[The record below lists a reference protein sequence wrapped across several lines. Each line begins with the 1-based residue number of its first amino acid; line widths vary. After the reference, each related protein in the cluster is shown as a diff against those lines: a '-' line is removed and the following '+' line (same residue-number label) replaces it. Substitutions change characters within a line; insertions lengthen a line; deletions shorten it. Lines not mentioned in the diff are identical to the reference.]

1 FDLTRGRIEAL
12 NRGPRAVELYER
24 EAARVKALEQMRD
37 QLDRMFATE
46 AQRNAVLEQYDK
58 LLRQTAIAQD
68 NFNTSAQDWASA
80 ITRGLE
86 DIIVAGEDVKDV
98 FRALEKEIIRVALR
112 AFALKPLENALTSFF
127 GNIGAGAAGRATGAV
142 DYSNPWV
149 PNAKGNAFRNGR
161 IQAFGKGGIVGGP
174 TFFGMSGGRT
184 GLAGEAGT
192 EGILPLQRM
201 SNGDLGVQASGGD

>member
-1 FDLTRGRIEAL
+1 
-12 NRGPRAVELYER
+12 
-24 EAARVKALEQMRD
+24 
-37 QLDRMFATE
+37 
-46 AQRNAVLEQYDK
+46 
-58 LLRQTAIAQD
+58 
-68 NFNTSAQDWASA
+68 
-80 ITRGLE
+80 
-86 DIIVAGEDVKDV
+86 
-98 FRALEKEIIRVALR
+98 
-112 AFALKPLENALTSFF
+112 
-127 GNIGAGAAGRATGAV
+127 RATGAV

-201 SNGDLGVQASGGD
+201 SNGDLGVQASGGGNVIVNIYAQRRGGQSSPVEFQHRQQGGMQFLDIFIRDTVKDMANNGDLDSVMGKNFGLGRRPVR